1 MIRLIPQLRE
11 MAPTEAA
18 MHDMAA
24 AYCKTAWRDAAD
36 HNAQMLL
43 ALATHLANPD
53 SWSAVARQLLLQ
65 LREARLLLA
74 QAHYIHEQEGVHA

>member
-1 MIRLIPQLRE
+1 
-11 MAPTEAA
+11 MAV
-18 MHDMAA
+18 

-36 HNAQMLL
+36 HNAQVLL

-53 SWSAVARQLLLQ
+53 AWYTEAKQLLLQ